1 MVHVTERAEVEIR
14 QRISVHDEELLVSRI
29 AAIHEERQRVTGT
42 SGRPEERAFPG
53 VPHTGPE
60 VAAIPQLAANRRRTV
75 VQVQH
80 EIVDAPADEPRY
92 GAPDE

>member
-1 MVHVTERAEVEIR
+1 V
-14 QRISVHDEELLVSRI
+14 
-29 AAIHEERQRVTGT
+29 
-42 SGRPEERAFPG
+42 FPG

-75 VQVQH
+75 VQIQH
-80 EIVDAPADEPRY
+80 EIVDAPADEPRH